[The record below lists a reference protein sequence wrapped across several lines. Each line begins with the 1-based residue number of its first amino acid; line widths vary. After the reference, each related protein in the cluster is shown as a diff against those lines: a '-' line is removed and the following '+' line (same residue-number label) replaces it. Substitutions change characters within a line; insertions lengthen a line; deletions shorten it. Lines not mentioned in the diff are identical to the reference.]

1 MYEEFLLKLWSR
13 KNTPLFIFLARL
25 SLFPSQLLQKFP
37 LFLNFNIPSPL
48 YCYFSSL
55 SLPLPFNAQ
64 HSRLSEIFMNLQ
76 WIFYM
81 QQQQKKEREKLKVF
95 VCTCMMHFLAVLCRH
110 FNGFV
115 CASSNHSLTNFIT
128 QARKAVISNFIFR
141 CRTQEVFRRLV
152 SPLHW
157 IFLHVR

>member
-55 SLPLPFNAQ
+55 SPYPLQ
-64 HSRLSEIFMNLQ
+64 CTTLSIIRNIYEFTMDILYAATAAEAKRK
-76 WIFYM
+76 I
-81 QQQQKKEREKLKVF
+81 ESLR
-95 VCTCMMHFLAVLCRH
+95 MHFLPVLCRH

-115 CASSNHSLTNFIT
+115 FASSNHSLTNFIT
-128 QARKAVISNFIFR
+128 QCRQERLLLAILFFR
-141 CRTQEVFRRLV
+141 CRTQKSLKAVE
-152 SPLHW
+152 
-157 IFLHVR
+157 FLHVR